1 VNIAGQVV
9 GIMLKVA
16 IIGCGKIADSHAE
29 QIQRIPA
36 CEIVGVCDQEEL
48 MAKQLYERFRVK
60 QYFTDPRELFEV
72 GKPDVVHITTPA
84 QSHFELGKL
93 CLEADASVYIE
104 KPFTLNCEEA
114 ETLIDLAT
122 EKKLKITAGHN
133 VQFSHVT
140 RRMRALVQNG
150 YLGGPPVHMESIY
163 GYDFGD
169 RSYATALLSDKKHW
183 VRSLPGKLAHNIISH
198 GVCRIAEFLNSEN
211 LKVIAEGFTSQFLRS
226 LGESDIKDEIR
237 SIIIDGN
244 GTTAYFTFTSQMRP
258 IIHQFRIYGP
268 KNSVIVDDDHQILIR
283 EKGTK
288 YKSYLD
294 HFIPPFVYA
303 KQYAGNG
310 THNVKKFIKH
320 DFHMSSGM
328 RHLIESFYQS
338 VRGDAPL
345 PIPYKEIIL
354 TARLMDA
361 IFQQMDGSQSR

>member
-1 VNIAGQVV
+1 
-9 GIMLKVA
+9 MLKIG
-16 IIGCGKIADSHAE
+16 IIGCGKIADQHAE
-29 QIQRIPA
+29 QIRWIPG

-60 QYFTDPRELFEV
+60 RYFTDPKELLAV

-93 CLEADASVYIE
+93 CLEAGASFYME

-114 ETLIDLAT
+114 KTLIDLAT
-122 EKKLKITAGHN
+122 EKKMKVTAGHN

-140 RRMRALVQNG
+140 RRMRALVQDG
-150 YLGGPPVHMESIY
+150 YLGGHPVHMEGIY

-169 RSYATALLSDKKHW
+169 RSYAMALLGDKKHW
-183 VRSLPGKLAHNIISH
+183 VRALPGKLAQNIISH
-198 GVCRIAEFLNSEN
+198 GICRIAEFLEGDNP
-211 LKVIAEGFTSQFLRS
+211 KVIAHGFTSQFLRS

-237 SIIIDGN
+237 TIIMDDN

-258 IIHQFRIYGP
+258 VVHQFRIYGP
-268 KNSVIVDDDHQILIR
+268 KNSLIVDEAHQILIR

-294 HFIPPFVYA
+294 HFVPPFVYA
-303 KQYAGNG
+303 RQYAGNG
-310 THNVKKFIKH
+310 THNIKKFIKR

-328 RHLIESFYQS
+328 KYLIESFYQS

-345 PIPYKEIIL
+345 PISYKEIIL
-354 TARLMDA
+354 TARIMDA
-361 IFQQMDGSQSR
+361 IFEQINGNHSR